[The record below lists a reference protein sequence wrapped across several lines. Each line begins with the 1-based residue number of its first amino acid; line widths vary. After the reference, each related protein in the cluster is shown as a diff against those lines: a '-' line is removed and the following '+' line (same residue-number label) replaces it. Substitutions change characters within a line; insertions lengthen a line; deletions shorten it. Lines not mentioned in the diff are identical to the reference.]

1 MCRASFFSTSAM
13 PSSAITEIAWEAW
26 KPLTSLI
33 RSITGSWVLMIQYL
47 SGGWVSA
54 CAARRSLRRLG
65 AVHPRDL
72 RPVHALAIEYSGEFR
87 SRLCAR
93 DVAHGGEAPRD
104 LGVGQG
110 RAQVARDARAQRLR
124 HLLRREQA
132 VATE

>member
-33 RSITGSWVLMIQYL
+33 RSITGSWVLMIQHL
-47 SGGWVSA
+47 SGGCVSA
-54 CAARRSLRRLG
+54 CARRSLRWLG

-72 RPVHALAIEYSGEFR
+72 RPVHALAIEYSGEFH

-93 DVAHGGEAPRD
+93 DVAHGCQAPRD
-104 LGVGQG
+104 LGVGQD
-110 RAQVARDARAQRLR
+110 RAQVARDARAQRHR